1 VIPLGCEVSAQ
12 LLSLALTLRYVFAGS
27 SRFTEGSMMIHR
39 LFVSMTVAGLLCGYM
54 AMLYALMRIV
64 VLIDHSY
71 FVSLAM

>member
-1 VIPLGCEVSAQ
+1 MIPEQRNGGL
-12 LLSLALTLRYVFAGS
+12 F
-27 SRFTEGSMMIHR
+27 MMHR

-71 FVSLAM
+71 FLSLAM

>member
-1 VIPLGCEVSAQ
+1 LDGINIA
-12 LLSLALTLRYVFAGS
+12 LLSLT
-27 SRFTEGSMMIHR
+27 MIQMEEFMIMQR

>member
-1 VIPLGCEVSAQ
+1 
-12 LLSLALTLRYVFAGS
+12 
-27 SRFTEGSMMIHR
+27 MMHR

-71 FVSLAM
+71 FLSLAMYMLDADVSKAILNFSVRVTSDSAVWLL